1 METRFERFTLRIMIA
16 CFVAM
21 MAFAPATLLAGGS
34 EKKAEG
40 KDGVIAST
48 TSEQGKKD
56 KMKDSEDKKEKEDA
70 GAKKGEK

>member
-1 METRFERFTLRIMIA
+1 METRFERFTLRLMIA

-40 KDGVIAST
+40 KDGVISSS

-56 KMKDSEDKKEKEDA
+56 SMKDSEKKEKDGA
-70 GAKKGEK
+70 GAKKGTK